1 MPKQFSYLPYFQF
14 KPSDWLTGDIQ
25 YCSLEAKGLFSDICA
40 FYWQR
45 KCTMTQVELYKKFKH
60 EKLLEELIH
69 QEVIKI
75 EDGDVVIEFLL
86 DQFELLHK
94 EHKRNVTNGRKG
106 AEVRKQNQ
114 ERKQVTH
121 DPLPGFHLS
130 SIEKQPEGVFF
141 RIGMTL
147 HRTNVSEYVKNEM
160 SIHTEQFMMTMKPI
174 TIDQVLKQMDTDYLG
189 YSFNNHNHVIK
200 AFDKIAKD
208 MKNGKQNNFKNNETP
223 TKLSYSIN
231 QK

>member
-1 MPKQFSYLPYFQF
+1 MAQQFTYLPYFQF

-25 YCSLEAKGLFSDICA
+25 YCSLESKGLFSDICA

-45 KCTMTQVELYKKFKH
+45 KCTMTQVELYKKFQH

-94 EHKRNVTNGRKG
+94 VHKRNVSNGRKG
-106 AEVRKQNQ
+106 AVVRKQNQ
-114 ERKQVTH
+114 EQKKEE
-121 DPLPGFHLS
+121 PLPGFILS
-130 SIEKQPEGVFF
+130 SVEKQETEGVFF

-147 HRTNVSEYVKNEM
+147 HRTNVSDYVKNEM
-160 SIHTEQFMMTMKPI
+160 KIHTDQFMMTMKPV

-200 AFDKIAKD
+200 AFDKIARD
-208 MKNGKQNNFKNNETP
+208 LKNGKGSSFNKTEP
-223 TKLSYSIN
+223 STKLSYSIG
-231 QK
+231 KKA

>member
-1 MPKQFSYLPYFQF
+1 MSQQFTYLPYFQF

-60 EKLLEELIH
+60 EALLEELIH

-75 EDGDVVIEFLL
+75 EAGDVVIEFLL

-94 EHKRNVTNGRKG
+94 AHKRNVVNGRKG
-106 AEVRKQNQ
+106 AEVRKRNQ
-114 ERKQVTH
+114 EQKE
-121 DPLPGFHLS
+121 DPLPGFILS
-130 SIEKQPEGVFF
+130 SVEKQETEGVFF
-141 RIGMTL
+141 RIGMNL
-147 HRTNVSEYVKNEM
+147 HRTNVSDYVKNEM
-160 SIHTEQFMMTMKPI
+160 KIHTDQFMMTMKPI

-189 YSFNNHNHVIK
+189 YTFNNHNHVMK
-200 AFDKIAKD
+200 AFDKIARD
-208 MKNGKQNNFKNNETP
+208 MKKGIASFATKENI
-223 TKLSYSIN
+223 TKLTYSIG
-231 QK
+231 QKK